1 MKRFIVIAIVLLAIT
16 GSVFATRISVTY
28 NDTDY
33 ILNTSKKITADNV
46 AYFNGMYD
54 AFVCV
59 KEGRLLYEMQTVI
72 AAKNFV
78 DEKGVLD
85 LEQKAEY
92 EAAFLDFMTNYTYG
106 TYGEFKD
113 VYPLYAALMAMP
125 VSYKNAKMIVEFGSA
140 RFFLKNL

>member
-1 MKRFIVIAIVLLAIT
+1 MKKIVSVAVVLLVLVT
-16 GSVFATRISVTY
+16 SVFATRISVTY

-33 ILNTSKKITADNV
+33 ILNTSKKITSDNV

-85 LEQKAEY
+85 LAQKAEY

-125 VSYKNAKMIVEFGSA
+125 ISYKNAKMIVEFGAA